1 MVDLF
6 SRASRRSWMTPSEFL
21 LTRASLRFSSM
32 ADIWREWKPKH
43 FATSGLK
50 LNNHSSGFEDQFWKV
65 DGVAVTRTLLDS
77 FTILGLIYESQFWK
91 LDSRCV
97 IFATVLWF
105 DSFAV
110 LIRFAFLMMRVN
122 GWLLIDN
129 RRNSGCSVLKCWVG
143 ISKQFPRI
151 PWSGKEALQSSYYWI
166 NESKIIYYL
175 KIVPWGTGHE
185 YRLMIY
191 FGNNF
196 SSLSWATKGTMRF

>member
-1 MVDLF
+1 
-6 SRASRRSWMTPSEFL
+6 
-21 LTRASLRFSSM
+21 
-32 ADIWREWKPKH
+32 
-43 FATSGLK
+43 
-50 LNNHSSGFEDQFWKV
+50 
-65 DGVAVTRTLLDS
+65 VTRTLLDS

-185 YRLMIY
+185 YRHMIY

-196 SSLSWATKGTMRF
+196 SSIFHLYHEPPKVQWGFRIVQVKYSGSPNHRICFPIYQSILYLIIRQRCHISGIGNHIYPRFHQTRI